1 MTCPWCT
8 NYSDVD
14 TGALVLRDSEGVL
27 IAAINMGD
35 FATSNG
41 LAAKVTAEDG
51 SYTWEF
57 PEGPVPGE
65 HHRLHLH
72 EGAGRLL

>member
-1 MTCPWCT
+1 MPLCT

-41 LAAKVTAEDG
+41 LAAKVTRRG
-51 SYTWEF
+51 RLLHLGV
-57 PEGPVPGE
+57 PRGPVPGE